1 MKNFLFI
8 LLFLLSVATNQ
19 AVCQTVET
27 DEKSEPEN
35 VEQQE
40 RQLGLDDLQ
49 GGWRI
54 NSVSM
59 WGVNVKSD
67 KEMPQNLFFENDV
80 MIVDSGEEEP
90 GDRSRMTIEIIEAQ
104 PVQIN
109 FMREKDGKQE
119 VLPGIIERADGI
131 LKIALPAVPAEPQP
145 GEVLSRPISFDD
157 TESPFLLFTASK
169 QEEGR

>member
-54 NSVSM
+54 N
-59 WGVNVKSD
+59 
-67 KEMPQNLFFENDV
+67 
-80 MIVDSGEEEP
+80 
-90 GDRSRMTIEIIEAQ
+90 
-104 PVQIN
+104 
-109 FMREKDGKQE
+109 
-119 VLPGIIERADGI
+119 
-131 LKIALPAVPAEPQP
+131 
-145 GEVLSRPISFDD
+145 
-157 TESPFLLFTASK
+157 
-169 QEEGR
+169 

>member
-90 GDRSRMTIEIIEAQ
+90 GDRSRMTIEIIEA
-104 PVQIN
+104 
-109 FMREKDGKQE
+109 
-119 VLPGIIERADGI
+119 
-131 LKIALPAVPAEPQP
+131 
-145 GEVLSRPISFDD
+145 
-157 TESPFLLFTASK
+157 
-169 QEEGR
+169 

>member
-1 MKNFLFI
+1 
-8 LLFLLSVATNQ
+8 
-19 AVCQTVET
+19 
-27 DEKSEPEN
+27 
-35 VEQQE
+35 
-40 RQLGLDDLQ
+40 
-49 GGWRI
+49 
-54 NSVSM
+54 M

-109 FMREKDGKQE
+109 FVREKDGKQE

-131 LKIALPAVPAEPQP
+131 LKLRCQRFQPNLNLARCYLDQYRLMIQNPPSYCSPLPNRKKVAEIMCCT
-145 GEVLSRPISFDD
+145 PIINTVMGD
-157 TESPFLLFTASK
+157 TTSYATH
-169 QEEGR
+169 